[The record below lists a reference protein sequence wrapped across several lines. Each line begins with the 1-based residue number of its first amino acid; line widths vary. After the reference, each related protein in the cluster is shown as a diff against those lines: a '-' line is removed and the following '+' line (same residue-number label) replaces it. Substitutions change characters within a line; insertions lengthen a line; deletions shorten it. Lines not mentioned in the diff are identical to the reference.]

1 MNTITIYTT
10 TENLFAKMTL
20 LSELEKIKSA
30 EQVEKLKKQHEN
42 FKIYLTNKENN
53 RVAFNISFSTFSLLI
68 IFVGR

>member
-68 IFVGR
+68 IFVGG